1 MEPMEPIE
9 PFKRAV
15 NALAGAR
22 RIVVLTG
29 AGVSTDSGIPDFRSP
44 TGLWTRYDPR
54 MLAYPRYVRDP
65 AVRRLA
71 WQLRREL
78 HLLDARPNPAH
89 LACVRLAER
98 GLLAGVV
105 TQNIDGLHTD
115 AGLDPRLV
123 CEVHGTARFIVC
135 LSCGDRTSMAS
146 AIQRLDGGEEDP
158 PCVRCGGILKADTV
172 SFGQSL
178 PPTVWARAVALTEG
192 CDGFVAAGSS
202 LVVYPVAELPLVA
215 REAGAPVVIINRE
228 STPLDAVADA
238 VCNGEVGALLPALVD
253 ALPA

>member
-1 MEPMEPIE
+1 MEPIE
-9 PFKRAV
+9 RAAA
-15 NALAGAR
+15 ALAEAR

-54 MLAYPRYVRDP
+54 KLAYPRYVRDP

-78 HLLDARPNPAH
+78 HLLDARPNEAH
-89 LACVRLAER
+89 AACVRLAER
-98 GLLAGVV
+98 GRLAGVV

-115 AGLDPRLV
+115 AGLDPALV
-123 CEVHGTARFIVC
+123 CEVHGTARYVVC
-135 LSCGDRTSMAS
+135 LACGDRTTMAS
-146 AIQRLDGGEEDP
+146 AIARLDGGEEDP
-158 PCVRCGGILKADTV
+158 ACRRCGGILKADTV
-172 SFGQSL
+172 SFGQNL
-178 PPTVWARAVALTEG
+178 PPAVWARAVALAEG

-215 REAGAPVVIINRE
+215 RERGAPVVIINRE
-228 STPLDAVADA
+228 PTPLDTAADA
-238 VCNGEVGALLPALVD
+238 VCHGEVGTLLPTLVD
-253 ALPA
+253 ALRA

>member
-1 MEPMEPIE
+1 MQRIDSLD
-9 PFKRAV
+9 RAV

-54 MLAYPRYVRDP
+54 LLAYPRYVRDP

-89 LACVRLAER
+89 AACVRLAER
-98 GLLAGVV
+98 GLLVGLI

-115 AGLDPRLV
+115 AGLDPGLV
-123 CEVHGTARFIVC
+123 CEVHGTARFVVC
-135 LSCGDRTSMAS
+135 LSCGDRTTMAS
-146 AIQRLDGGEEDP
+146 AIQRLDGGEQDP
-158 PCVRCGGILKADTV
+158 QCARCGGILKADTV
-172 SFGQSL
+172 SFGQ
-178 PPTVWARAVALTEG
+178 
-192 CDGFVAAGSS
+192 
-202 LVVYPVAELPLVA
+202 
-215 REAGAPVVIINRE
+215 
-228 STPLDAVADA
+228 
-238 VCNGEVGALLPALVD
+238 
-253 ALPA
+253 ALPAAEIGRAHV